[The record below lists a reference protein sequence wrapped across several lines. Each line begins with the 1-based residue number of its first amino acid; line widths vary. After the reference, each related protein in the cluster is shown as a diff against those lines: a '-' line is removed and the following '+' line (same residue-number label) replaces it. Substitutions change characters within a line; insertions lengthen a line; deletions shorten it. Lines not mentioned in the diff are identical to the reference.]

1 MSAGKIVL
9 LVFGVIILLISI
21 GLLFAGGTLMWV
33 DKAHIDSAGFINS
46 NTIQVERDS
55 RAMVTG
61 PIDIDA
67 TALEVLE
74 WMGLVTAFEV
84 EGWSNDSSKGIFIG
98 VAEETDVE
106 AYLGNVA
113 YDEMTFT
120 DFGWR
125 LSIDEVTYTK
135 HPGSSTPAPPT
146 SQTFWTE
153 SAHGVGTQTMEWE
166 TEVGRH
172 SIVLMND
179 DGSAGVDLSVIYKVN
194 VPSIFGLS
202 LGFVIGGVVF
212 LVIGGLMVYFA
223 VRGRKSPREA
233 PVEMPFVKG

>member
-21 GLLFAGGTLMWV
+21 GLLFVGGSLMWV
-33 DKAHIDSAGFINS
+33 DKAHIDSEGFVNS
-46 NTIQVERDS
+46 NTLQVERNS

-74 WMGLVTAFEV
+74 WMGLVTDFEV

-106 AYLGNVA
+106 AYLSNVA

-125 LSIDEVTYTK
+125 LSIDEVTYTR

-179 DGSAGVDLSVIYKVN
+179 DGSAGVDLSVIYKVK

-202 LGFVIGGVVF
+202 LGLVIGGIVV
-212 LVIGGLMVYFA
+212 LVIGGLMVYLA
-223 VRGRKSPREA
+223 VRRSKITTGSPS
-233 PVEMPFVKG
+233 

>member
-1 MSAGKIVL
+1 MSAGKIVV

-21 GLLFAGGTLMWV
+21 GLLFIGGTLMWV
-33 DKAHIDSAGFINS
+33 DKAHIDSEGFIGS
-46 NTIQVERDS
+46 NTIQVQRHS
-55 RAMVTG
+55 RAVVTG
-61 PIDIDA
+61 PIDIDEVA
-67 TALEVLE
+67 MEVLD
-74 WMGLVTAFEV
+74 WMGVVTDFRV
-84 EGWSNDSSKGIFIG
+84 EGWSNNPSKGIFLG
-98 VAEETDVE
+98 VVEEIDLE

-113 YDEMTFT
+113 YDEMAFT

-153 SAHGVGTQTMEWE
+153 SAHGVGIQTLEWE
-166 TEVGRH
+166 TEAGSH

-179 DGSAGVDLSVIYKVN
+179 DGSTHVDLIVTYKVK
-194 VPSIFGLS
+194 VPSISGLS
-202 LGFVIGGVVF
+202 LGLVIGGIVV

-223 VRGRKSPREA
+223 VRRSQITTGSPS
-233 PVEMPFVKG
+233 

>member
-1 MSAGKIVL
+1 M
-9 LVFGVIILLISI
+9 
-21 GLLFAGGTLMWV
+21 
-33 DKAHIDSAGFINS
+33 
-46 NTIQVERDS
+46 
-55 RAMVTG
+55 
-61 PIDIDA
+61 
-67 TALEVLE
+67 EVLD
-74 WMGLVTAFEV
+74 WMGVVTDFRV
-84 EGWSNDSSKGIFIG
+84 EGSSNDLSKGIFIG
-98 VAEETDVE
+98 VADESDVD
-106 AYLGNVA
+106 AYLSNVA

-125 LSIDEVTYTK
+125 LSIDEVTYTR
-135 HPGSSTPAPPT
+135 HPGSSTPATPT

-179 DGSAGVDLSVIYKVN
+179 DGSAGVDLSVIYKVK

-202 LGFVIGGVVF
+202 LGFVIGGIVV

-223 VRGRKSPREA
+223 VRKSKITTGSPS
-233 PVEMPFVKG
+233 

>member
-1 MSAGKIVL
+1 LSAGKIVL

-21 GLLFAGGTLMWV
+21 GLLFVGGSLMWV
-33 DKAHIDSAGFINS
+33 DKAHIDSEGFINS

-55 RAMVTG
+55 RAVVTG

-67 TALEVLE
+67 TALRVLE
-74 WMGLVTAFEV
+74 GIGLVTDFEV
-84 EGWSNDSSKGIFIG
+84 EGRSNDSSKGIFIG
-98 VAEETDVE
+98 VAEETDLK
-106 AYLGNVA
+106 AYLSNVA
-113 YDEMTFT
+113 YDEMTST

-125 LSIDEVTYTK
+125 LSIDEVTYIR

-179 DGSAGVDLSVIYKVN
+179 DGSAGVDLSVIYKVK

-202 LGFVIGGVVF
+202 LGLVIGGVVV

-223 VRGRKSPREA
+223 VRRSKITTGSPS
-233 PVEMPFVKG
+233 

>member
-33 DKAHIDSAGFINS
+33 DKAHIDSEGFISS
-46 NTIQVERDS
+46 NTIRVERDS

-61 PIDIDA
+61 AIDIDA
-67 TALEVLE
+67 TALRVLE
-74 WMGLVTAFEV
+74 WMDLVTDFEV
-84 EGWSNDSSKGIFIG
+84 EGWSNNSSKGIFIG

-125 LSIDEVTYTK
+125 LSIDEVTYTR
-135 HPGSSTPAPPT
+135 HPGNSTPATPT

-194 VPSIFGLS
+194 VPSLFGLS
-202 LGFVIGGVVF
+202 LGFVIGGTVV
-212 LVIGGLMVYFA
+212 LVIGSLMVYFA
-223 VRGRKSPREA
+223 VRRS
-233 PVEMPFVKG
+233 